1 VDSDELPKGIAVA
14 NLRISRLSA
23 IFKVLAARSDG
34 GERIEFVIFADGDRA
49 FKNEVRM
56 KAASSTNLDLVTN
69 DTIGS
74 NFDVISYFGLGGDD
88 CGGMNH
94 GKEV

>member
-1 VDSDELPKGIAVA
+1 MKD
-14 NLRISRLSA
+14 
-23 IFKVLAARSDG
+23 
-34 GERIEFVIFADGDRA
+34 
-49 FKNEVRM
+49 EVRM

-74 NFDVISYFGLGGDD
+74 NFDVIFYFGLGGDD